1 MSGKPKK
8 KIVAEKKSV
17 PLPGKLK
24 SMIREK
30 TPPVD
35 VKRLAMLNIPYVI
48 VFYLV
53 DKLAW
58 LYRHCI
64 GDSLIEKAMA
74 LFLNFQLAFENPIPS
89 IHGVDLLAGATGA
102 VAVKVMVYLKGK
114 NAKKYRQGVEYGSA
128 RWGTPKDIAPY
139 IDPVFENN
147 ILLTQTE
154 RLTMN
159 SRPKQPKYAR
169 NKNVIIIGGSG
180 SGKTRFYVK
189 PQLMQMTPNVSYCVT
204 DSKGTILV
212 ECGEMLGRGTPKMED
227 GKEVRDKNGK
237 VVYDPYKI
245 KVLNTINF
253 KKSMH
258 YNPFRYIRSE
268 KDILKLVN
276 TIIANTKGEGEKSSE
291 DFWTKAE
298 RLLYCALIGYIYY
311 EAPEE
316 EQNFST
322 LLEFINASETRED
335 DEEFKNAVD
344 ELFEELEKEKPEHFA
359 VRQYKKFKLA
369 AGKTSKSILISC
381 GARLAPFDIAEL
393 RELTSYDEMELD
405 MIGDQRTA
413 MFIIISDTDDTF
425 NFLVAIMY
433 TQLFNLLCDRADD
446 VHGGRLPYHVRLL
459 LDEFSNIGQIPK
471 FDKLI
476 ATIRSREIS
485 ASIILQSQ
493 SQLKTIYKDAAE
505 TILGNCDT
513 MLFLGGK
520 EGSTLKEISENLGKE
535 TIDLYNT
542 SDTRGQS
549 RSYGLNYQKTGK
561 ELMSRDELAVMDG
574 NKCIL
579 QLRGVRP
586 FLSDKFDITRHK
598 RYKQLSDYDK
608 KNAFDVEAYMKHQ
621 LKIRMK
627 EEFDLYEV
635 DGSEEIAEEMLEPE
649 DGEQK
654 RA

>member
-1 MSGKPKK
+1 MSGKQKK
-8 KIVAEKKSV
+8 KPAAEKKSV
-17 PLPGKLK
+17 PLFGKIK

-30 TPPVD
+30 MPPVD
-35 VKRLAMLNIPYVI
+35 VKRLAMLNVPYVI

-53 DKLAW
+53 EKLAW
-58 LYRHCI
+58 LYRHCV

-74 LFLNFQLAFENPIPS
+74 LFLNFQLAFENPLPS
-89 IHGVDLLAGATGA
+89 IHGVDVLAG
-102 VAVKVMVYLKGK
+102 VAGVVTVKLMVYLKGK

-159 SRPKQPKYAR
+159 SRPKLPKYAR

-204 DSKGTILV
+204 DPKGTILV
-212 ECGEMLGRGTPKMED
+212 ECGEMLRRGTPKMKD

-245 KVLNTINF
+245 KVLNTINL

-258 YNPFRYIRSE
+258 YNPFRYIRSK

-344 ELFEELEKEKPEHFA
+344 ELFEELEQEKPEHFA

-369 AGKTSKSILISC
+369 AGGVSCKRLI
-381 GARLAPFDIAEL
+381 
-393 RELTSYDEMELD
+393 Y
-405 MIGDQRTA
+405 
-413 MFIIISDTDDTF
+413 
-425 NFLVAIMY
+425 
-433 TQLFNLLCDRADD
+433 
-446 VHGGRLPYHVRLL
+446 
-459 LDEFSNIGQIPK
+459 QI
-471 FDKLI
+471 
-476 ATIRSREIS
+476 T
-485 ASIILQSQ
+485 
-493 SQLKTIYKDAAE
+493 
-505 TILGNCDT
+505 
-513 MLFLGGK
+513 
-520 EGSTLKEISENLGKE
+520 
-535 TIDLYNT
+535 
-542 SDTRGQS
+542 
-549 RSYGLNYQKTGK
+549 
-561 ELMSRDELAVMDG
+561 
-574 NKCIL
+574 
-579 QLRGVRP
+579 
-586 FLSDKFDITRHK
+586 
-598 RYKQLSDYDK
+598 
-608 KNAFDVEAYMKHQ
+608 
-621 LKIRMK
+621 
-627 EEFDLYEV
+627 
-635 DGSEEIAEEMLEPE
+635 
-649 DGEQK
+649 
-654 RA
+654 

>member
-1 MSGKPKK
+1 MNRKQVKK
-8 KIVAEKKSV
+8 KKAVAKPEST
-17 PLPGKLK
+17 PLF
-24 SMIREK
+24 
-30 TPPVD
+30 
-35 VKRLAMLNIPYVI
+35 KRLKGMIGEKMPVVDTKRLVMLNIPYVI
-48 VFYLV
+48 VLYLV
-53 DKLAW
+53 DKVAW

-64 GDSLIEKAMA
+64 GDSLIAKAGV
-74 LFLNFQLAFENPIPS
+74 LFLNFQIAFENPLPS
-89 IHGVDLLAGATGA
+89 LHGYDLLAGIAGA
-102 VAVKVMVYLKGK
+102 VGVKLIVYMKGK
-114 NAKKYRQGVEYGSA
+114 NAKKYRQGEEYGSA
-128 RWGTPKDIAPY
+128 RWGTPKDIAPF

-159 SRPKQPKYAR
+159 SRPKLPKYAR

-189 PQLMQMTPNVSYCVT
+189 PQLMQMTPGVSYVVT
-204 DSKGTILV
+204 DPKGTILV
-212 ECGEMLGRGTPKMED
+212 ECGEMLKRGTPKMKD
-227 GKEVRDKNGK
+227 GKTVHDRNGK
-237 VVYDPYKI
+237 VVYEPYKI

-291 DFWTKAE
+291 DFWVKAE

-322 LLEFINASETRED
+322 LLEFINASEARED

-344 ELFEELEKEKPEHFA
+344 ELFEELEREKPEHFA
-359 VRQYKKFKLA
+359 VRQYKKYKLA
-369 AGKTSKSILISC
+369 AGKTAKSILISC

-425 NFLVAIMY
+425 NFVVAIMY

-598 RYKQLSDYDK
+598 RYKELSDYDK

-621 LKIRMK
+621 LKIRMR

-635 DGSEEIAEEMLEPE
+635 DGSEADTGETVKQN
-649 DGEQK
+649 GEQE
-654 RA
+654 